1 MRRVLHVGPCNTPGG
16 MAKVIQ
22 ILSENPP
29 NSWSAEILESHSKGN
44 IMAKLLAWR
53 KAQTYLKNHAKKF
66 DIIHIHS
73 AAGWSYKRKLSLAR
87 IALKQKTQVV
97 FHIHS
102 GQFDQFAKQRKN
114 IREELQSVNL
124 VVLSNYWREKLQPII
139 GDCLVIENPID
150 PKITTD
156 ETILRKPKQLLLL
169 GRADPVKGHGFAFDI
184 ARRLQKEGWE
194 LVATGTK
201 HSEAGIKGLGW
212 VSEQEKLRLLQ
223 ESTAILIP
231 SKFEGQP
238 LVMLEALAA
247 GCPVIASDKIPE
259 LPSCVISATHEDLD
273 EWEKAITGVSRLDS
287 KDYLESHSIATI
299 NANWQDFYGKLIEN

>member
-22 ILSENPP
+22 ILSQNPP

-44 IMAKLLAWR
+44 ILAKLLAWR

-87 IALKQKTQVV
+87 TAIKQNTHVV

-114 IREELQSVNL
+114 IRDELQSANL
-124 VVLSNYWREKLQPII
+124 VVLSNYWQEKLQPII
-139 GDCLVIENPID
+139 GECLVIENPID

-169 GRADPVKGHGFAFDI
+169 GRADPVKGHSFAFDI
-184 ARRLQKEGWE
+184 ARRLEKDGWE

-212 VSEQEKLRLLQ
+212 VTEQEKLRLLQ

-247 GCPVIASDKIPE
+247 GCPVIASNKIPE
-259 LPSCVISATHEDLD
+259 LPPCVTSATHENLD
-273 EWEKAITGVSRLDS
+273 EWVNAANSVKQTDYSEYIKAHRIGNINQKWSHMYVSIID
-287 KDYLESHSIATI
+287 
-299 NANWQDFYGKLIEN
+299 N